1 MIWERESGADLDL
14 GVWRN
19 EIGITRIHD
28 SSLQEFGV
36 MVLAYAV
43 NLFHFSLLI
52 LIDTVVLLHTSSNVW
67 YYLFRLFPI
76 KYKWS
81 LVHQFF

>member
-1 MIWERESGADLDL
+1 
-14 GVWRN
+14 
-19 EIGITRIHD
+19 
-28 SSLQEFGV
+28 

-76 KYKWS
+76 KYK
-81 LVHQFF
+81 